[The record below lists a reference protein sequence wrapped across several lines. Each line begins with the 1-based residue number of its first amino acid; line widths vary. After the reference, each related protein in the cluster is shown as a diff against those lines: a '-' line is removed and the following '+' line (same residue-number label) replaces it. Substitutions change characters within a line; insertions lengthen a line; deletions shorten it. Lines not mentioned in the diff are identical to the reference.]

1 LRHHES
7 NSTLGR
13 VQDGRNIG
21 AVYVDWLDIRF
32 HKLTER
38 DDSLTDRDGVVIQKL
53 ISICDLENSCIRANL
68 DNNRAMETSGS
79 IATYGESTLHGELIA
94 AL

>member
-1 LRHHES
+1 
-7 NSTLGR
+7 
-13 VQDGRNIG
+13 
-21 AVYVDWLDIRF
+21 
-32 HKLTER
+32 
-38 DDSLTDRDGVVIQKL
+38 L